1 MSNNIFNIEI
11 PVPIDPNS
19 YRIDDLKIE
28 FMTSFKKEYNEI
40 MLNRTYQFQP
50 LQNTDGVYQKAEFQ
64 RKPPFTYLKI
74 KNKELW
80 LHQDHKNS
88 NLFFF
93 DKIRCDDFTYKQP
106 FVVWLQYTRE
116 GEFIVYRL
124 LGYGLDSVI
133 KRVHDK
139 LTNIEYL
146 NYNQNNDK
154 INIKWVDDVN
164 LATKFYYKKVK
175 WNEFSWIKLYSKEQQ
190 NQLLSR

>member
-1 MSNNIFNIEI
+1 MSNNVFNIEI

-40 MLNRTYQFQP
+40 MLNRMYQFQP
-50 LQNTDGVYQKAEFQ
+50 LQNTDDVYLKAEFQ
-64 RKPPFTYLKI
+64 RKPPLAYI
-74 KNKELW
+74 KMKNNELW
-80 LHQDHKNS
+80 FHQDPKRA

-93 DKIRCDDFTYKQP
+93 DKIRCGDFAPRQP
-106 FVVWLQYTRE
+106 FVIWFEYTRE

-124 LGYGLDSVI
+124 LGYGLDNVI

-146 NYNQNNDK
+146 NYNQENDK
-154 INIKWVDDVN
+154 INIKWVNDVN

-175 WNEFSWIKLYSKEQQ
+175 WNEFSWIKLYNKEKQ

>member
-19 YRIDDLKIE
+19 YRIEDLKIE

-40 MLNRTYQFQP
+40 MLNRMYQYQP
-50 LQNTDGVYQKAEFQ
+50 LQNTDGIYQKAEFQ
-64 RKPPFTYLKI
+64 RKPPFSYLKI

-80 LHQDHKNS
+80 LHPDPKNS

-93 DKIRCDDFTYKQP
+93 DKIRYAYFTYRQP

-116 GEFIVYRL
+116 GEFIIYRL

-146 NYNQNNDK
+146 NYNQDNDK
-154 INIKWVDDVN
+154 INIKWVNDVN

-175 WNEFSWIKLYSKEQQ
+175 WNEFSWIKLYSKEKQT
-190 NQLLSR
+190 QLLSR